1 MNICNNCGE
10 IFYKTNKSHQTRE
23 ACLCEKCY
31 KNQKKNKAGRMPY
44 YIDTEVAKKHQ
55 SQILDEIKC

>member
-1 MNICNNCGE
+1 
-10 IFYKTNKSHQTRE
+10 
-23 ACLCEKCY
+23 LCEKCY
-31 KNQKKNKAGRMPY
+31 KNQKKNKAGRIPY